1 MRAADIEVGAQYV
14 IREYHKA
21 VRGYLTYHDF
31 NSRPRRLPTFPAY
44 WSRRKVTI
52 VEKVGR
58 RYVVEWID
66 QRALHQI
73 PELPM
78 RWTPRVNRTTVTPS
92 QVVERVSE

>member
-1 MRAADIEVGAQYV
+1 MRTPSFTA
-14 IREYHKA
+14 
-21 VRGYLTYHDF
+21 F
-31 NSRPRRLPTFPAY
+31 